1 MPYSTR
7 CGYEQILSVIQIH
20 SNFSNYSNCVPDRR
34 PDRFNG
40 LGGFGP
46 RTSEMNDTDDDTDF
60 CELAASFEFLMN
72 DQILSW
78 TRFRRSETV
87 ILVKLK

>member
-1 MPYSTR
+1 MNRFYQSFKFIRTFR
-7 CGYEQILSVIQIH
+7 IIRIVSRTGA
-20 SNFSNYSNCVPDRR
+20 
-34 PDRFNG
+34 RFNG
-40 LGGFGP
+40 LGGP

-78 TRFRRSETV
+78 TRFRRSKTV